1 MRTLFQNINNEKVF
15 QKKISSIYFSSFPRF
30 ISDVCPTNNNR
41 NCHIYN
47 IFRNKENLIRN
58 NSKKKRNNHQ
68 IYVHGTVVK
77 ILKFYRYP

>member
-58 NSKKKRNNHQ
+58 NSKKK
-68 IYVHGTVVK
+68 K
-77 ILKFYRYP
+77 K